1 MEHSYDEVHR
11 LAHALPEEE
20 RIRLANSLYDRV
32 GMAED
37 EESEAE
43 VAAAWD
49 AEIKRRLDE
58 IDSGKVKMIP
68 GEEVFAR
75 MDARLKAR
83 RQQFPSEG

>member
-32 GMAED
+32 AMTED

-43 VAAAWD
+43 VATAWD

-58 IDSGKVKMIP
+58 IDSGSAEMIS
-68 GEEVFAR
+68 EEEFFAR
-75 MDARLKAR
+75 MDARIKAKQR
-83 RQQFPSEG
+83 E